1 MKDTNEDLLT
11 EIALILTNVPQT
23 LTTVTTWQ
31 TALIMTALLYVV
43 ASLVGRT
50 VIPIAKVIAR
60 ELIVLILMNALMKM
74 TKHSPQKKYSR
85 TTFHLENVP
94 NSVR

>member
-1 MKDTNEDLLT
+1 M
-11 EIALILTNVPQT
+11 NVPQT
-23 LTTVTTWQ
+23 LTTATTWQ
-31 TALIMTALLYVV
+31 TALIMTGPLYVV

-50 VIPIAKVIAR
+50 VIQIAWEIAR

-74 TKHSPQKKYSR
+74 TKHNPQKKYLR
-85 TTFHLENVP
+85 TSFHLESVP